1 MNRYEV
7 TMTHTE
13 ESLKALSHMQYDL
26 FCIRNY
32 IARNLLSV
40 AVVVIGAM
48 NFSHFWGI
56 ALVAYGAYLM
66 TSTYSQ
72 SNYTTKKLVET
83 IKASGKGFPSSRY
96 TFTDKGVEITF
107 HPGKQDEEQ
116 LSPVGYGD
124 FLKLGEDAA
133 YYYLFPNSTGGYCI
147 PKEKLGE
154 KQKEF
159 AKFVEGKTGKQFY
172 RRRPSLLQRIRDWFR
187 ERNSEPEHL

>member
-107 HPGKQDEEQ
+107 HPGK
-116 LSPVGYGD
+116 
-124 FLKLGEDAA
+124 
-133 YYYLFPNSTGGYCI
+133 
-147 PKEKLGE
+147 
-154 KQKEF
+154 
-159 AKFVEGKTGKQFY
+159 KT
-172 RRRPSLLQRIRDWFR
+172 
-187 ERNSEPEHL
+187 RNSSARWATGTF

>member
-32 IARNLLSV
+32 IARNLLSI

-83 IKASGKGFPSSRY
+83 IKVSGKGFPSSRY
-96 TFTDKGVEITF
+96 TFTDRGVEITF
-107 HPGKQDEEQ
+107 HPGKKDEEQ
-116 LSPVGYGD
+116 P
-124 FLKLGEDAA
+124 
-133 YYYLFPNSTGGYCI
+133 
-147 PKEKLGE
+147 
-154 KQKEF
+154 
-159 AKFVEGKTGKQFY
+159 
-172 RRRPSLLQRIRDWFR
+172 
-187 ERNSEPEHL
+187 